1 MLPAKM
7 SLMLTLVEA
16 LSVLLV
22 LSFQVFQVYV
32 YHTHQGISCAIFL
45 YLLLQTMIDT
55 SRKRI
60 HLEALTGVERL
71 KRGRFVSLE
80 TDNVLLNCVH
90 TVSQKLTAM

>member
-32 YHTHQGISCAIFL
+32 ITHIKEFLVQFISLPLIAN
-45 YLLLQTMIDT
+45 YD
-55 SRKRI
+55 RY
-60 HLEALTGVERL
+60 
-71 KRGRFVSLE
+71 
-80 TDNVLLNCVH
+80 
-90 TVSQKLTAM
+90 